1 MEWWQLVFAL
11 VVIAAYVIKHIVA
24 VQQEQQRPRERP
36 ASAPPVVAKSDEEM
50 ASEKTELDRRFE
62 EAVERRRDL
71 EDRPISSPLP
81 RRSSIPMPA
90 PTVVKPAPRYQA
102 PARRRPEAV
111 KPVVAAAPPMPVP
124 TVVEKIALVVPVH
137 ALPRQA
143 SPAAGQV
150 LELLKDRRNLAA
162 AVVLR
167 EVLDRPLSRRRR
179 HV

>member
-11 VVIAAYVIKHIVA
+11 IVIAAYVLKHIVA

-36 ASAPPVVAKSDEEM
+36 VSAPPVVAKSDAEV
-50 ASEKTELDRRFE
+50 ASERTELDRRIE
-62 EAVERRRDL
+62 DAGERRRDV
-71 EDRPISSPLP
+71 EDGPISSPLP

-90 PTVVKPAPRYQA
+90 PTVAKPAPRYQP
-102 PARRRPEAV
+102 PARRRAEAV
-111 KPVVAAAPPMPVP
+111 KPVVTAPPPP
-124 TVVEKIALVVPVH
+124 ALALVEKIAPLVPVQ
-137 ALPRQA
+137 ALARQA
-143 SPAAGQV
+143 SPAARQV

-179 HV
+179 